1 MWSNVTKED
10 DLTKVASKKFIHLK
24 TIGRKTGLPHVVE
37 LWFAVN
43 GSHVYLSHEGEE
55 TDWMKNIKNNGQVSF
70 EIGGKNF
77 TGKGRYL
84 RQKEDEAWT
93 AEVALYEKYYG
104 KATKEVIEDWFSLSK
119 ILVIET

>member
-1 MWSNVTKED
+1 MWFNVTTED
-10 DLTKVASKKFIHLK
+10 DLAKVASKKFIHLK
-24 TIGRKTGLPHVVE
+24 TIGRKTGRPHVVE

-84 RQKEDEAWT
+84 GQKEEEAWT
-93 AEVALYEKYYG
+93 AQVALYEKYYS
-104 KATKEVIEDWFSLSK
+104 KASREVIEDWFSLSK